1 MERDRDPNKNK
12 IYSMRNGDKYY
23 GEKKRL
29 QEVENIGQNEVKGL
43 PHYLSTDLH
52 GLRARVGEMT

>member
-1 MERDRDPNKNK
+1 
-12 IYSMRNGDKYY
+12 MRNGDKYY